1 MHHDLELILPELP
14 VLLEEVNLPQAF
26 ARHLAGQTVKV
37 RVLPE
42 EQASA
47 RQLEVPDDYPV
58 IVKPDG
64 TIWND
69 FRPVRILLDSDD
81 GETWRLPRHWLYER
95 PQSLAIHD
103 PLSRG
108 LACVEELNL
117 PHAWDLLEVNIPA
130 RVATQCSGAITQVVV
145 RAPVAG
151 PVEVYWR
158 DPAEVVWRIPASW
171 RRRRIQLPNAAILM
185 EQGVPGSIAQF
196 FSHRIVS
203 VNYHPGS
210 LCCLIEHFRFRDDD
224 GGKWPVRITD
234 CTVVGYGNGPEH
246 SA

>member
-1 MHHDLELILPELP
+1 MHDDLELRLPEMP
-14 VLLEEVNLPQAF
+14 VLLEEVNLPQAL
-26 ARHLAGQTVKV
+26 ARNLAGQTVEV

-42 EQASA
+42 EQASS

-69 FRPVRILLDSDD
+69 FRPVRILLRSDD
-81 GETWRLPRHWLYER
+81 GGTWRLPRHWLYEP

-103 PLSRG
+103 PVSRG
-108 LACVEELNL
+108 LAWVEELNL

-130 RVATQCSGAITQVVV
+130 RVAAQCSGAITQVVV
-145 RAPVAG
+145 KAAVAG

-158 DPAEVVWRIPASW
+158 DPAKVMWRIPASW
-171 RRRRIQLPNAAILM
+171 RRRRIQLPAAAMLM
-185 EQGVPGSIAQF
+185 AQGVPDSIAQAF
-196 FSHRIVS
+196 AYRIVS

-210 LCCLIEHFRFRDDD
+210 LCCLAEYFRFRDDD
-224 GGKWPVRITD
+224 GGKWPVRIAD
-234 CTVVGYGNGPEH
+234 CTVVGFGNGPEH